1 MTEACPGRTVSKTLL
16 PLLSLLTTFSAI
28 PFSQL
33 IVYNKTEKRPIM
45 RKSFNPSTLKSDQHL
60 ISPYIITPESNIKV
74 TSI

>member
-1 MTEACPGRTVSKTLL
+1 MTDACSGRTVSKMLL

-28 PFSQL
+28 LFSQI
-33 IVYNKTEKRPIM
+33 IVNSKTEKRPIM

-60 ISPYIITPESNIKV
+60 ISPYIIIPESNIKV

>member
-16 PLLSLLTTFSAI
+16 SLLSLLTTFSAI
-28 PFSQL
+28 LFSQL

-45 RKSFNPSTLKSDQHL
+45 RKSFNPSTPKSDQHL

>member
-1 MTEACPGRTVSKTLL
+1 MTDACPGRTVSKTLL
-16 PLLSLLTTFSAI
+16 PLLSLLATFSAI

-33 IVYNKTEKRPIM
+33 IVRSKTEKRPIM
-45 RKSFNPSTLKSDQHL
+45 RKSFNPSTLKNDQQL

>member
-1 MTEACPGRTVSKTLL
+1 MTDACRGRTVSKTLL

-33 IVYNKTEKRPIM
+33 IVYSKTEKRPIM

-60 ISPYIITPESNIKV
+60 ISPYIINPESNIKV

>member
-1 MTEACPGRTVSKTLL
+1 MTDACPGRTVSKTLL
-16 PLLSLLTTFSAI
+16 SLLSLLTTISAI
-28 PFSQL
+28 PFSQV
-33 IVYNKTEKRPIM
+33 IVYSKTEKRPIM

>member
-1 MTEACPGRTVSKTLL
+1 MTDACRGRTVSKTLL
-16 PLLSLLTTFSAI
+16 SLLSLLTTFSAI
-28 PFSQL
+28 LFSQL

>member
-1 MTEACPGRTVSKTLL
+1 MTDACPGRTVSKMLL

-28 PFSQL
+28 LFSLL
-33 IVYNKTEKRPIM
+33 IVYSKTEKRPIM
-45 RKSFNPSTLKSDQHL
+45 RKSFNPSTLKGDQHL

>member
-1 MTEACPGRTVSKTLL
+1 MTDACSGRTVSKMLL

-28 PFSQL
+28 LFSQL
-33 IVYNKTEKRPIM
+33 IVYSKTEKRPIM
-45 RKSFNPSTLKSDQHL
+45 RKSFNPTTLKSDQHL